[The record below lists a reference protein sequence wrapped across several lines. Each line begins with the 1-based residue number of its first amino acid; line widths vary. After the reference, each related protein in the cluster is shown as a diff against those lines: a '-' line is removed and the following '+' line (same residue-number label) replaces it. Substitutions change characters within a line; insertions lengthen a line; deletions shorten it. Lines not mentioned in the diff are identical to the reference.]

1 MSKPKRLDAHPLGK
15 YDDVGVVR
23 DEPEAA
29 ATPAAPSVQP
39 LPADLEALAAA
50 IRAKRPKPERPEA
63 PVYGR
68 RREGYVQLG
77 LTVSP
82 EVKERL
88 RAAAERGGVTMS
100 ELLDALL
107 KQHLP
112 PA

>member
-1 MSKPKRLDAHPLGK
+1 MRKYPPRPKLAQLDGDTDPAAQ
-15 YDDVGVVR
+15 
-23 DEPEAA
+23 PEAPTSA
-29 ATPAAPSVQP
+29 P

-50 IRAKRPKPERPEA
+50 IRAKRPQAEKPEA

-68 RREGYVQLG
+68 RRQGYVQLG

-88 RAAAERGGVTMS
+88 RAASDAAGVTMS

-107 KQHLP
+107 DRHLP
-112 PA
+112 A